1 MNKRTWMQAAA
12 GGVAL
17 LALVGLTGCAS
28 VHQLSAEVS
37 TFGNWPAGRSAGSYA
52 FERLPSQQARAEAMQ
67 QLEDAAAPALARAG
81 FQPVA
86 AGAQPDV
93 LVQVGLRIS
102 RADTSPWDDPLWW
115 HGGFGPWRPGP
126 WRGPLWGGSW
136 RTEAPRYDRE
146 VALLLRDRT
155 TGAPLFEA
163 RASSEAYQRTVGPAL
178 QPLFMAALMDFPATG
193 VNPRQ
198 VVVPLAP

>member
-1 MNKRTWMQAAA
+1 MNKRTWLQAAA
-12 GGVAL
+12 AGTAL
-17 LALVGLTGCAS
+17 LALAGCAS
-28 VHQLSAEVS
+28 MQQLSAEVS
-37 TFGNWPAGRSAGSYA
+37 TYGSWPAGRSAGSYA
-52 FERLPSQQARAEAMQ
+52 FERLPSQQARVEAMQ
-67 QLEDAAAPALARAG
+67 QLEEAAAPALARAG

-93 LVQVGLRIS
+93 LVQVGLRVS

-115 HGGFGPWRPGP
+115 HGGFGVWRPGP
-126 WRGPLWGGSW
+126 WRGPVWSASW
-136 RTEAPRYDRE
+136 RIDPPRYDRE
-146 VALLLRDRT
+146 VALLLRDRAS
-155 TGAPLFEA
+155 GAPLFEA
-163 RASSEAYQRTVGPAL
+163 RASSEGFQRTAGPAL